1 MVPNPR
7 TQARARAIKPLNAP
21 TPVTVSADARGMP
34 MSVSFGQMDK
44 RKTHEVAAI
53 EDMWKINDEWWR
65 GQEIEIERVYFHTR
79 LVDGR
84 PVTLFHNL
92 AGDEW
97 FRQ

>member
-21 TPVTVSADARGMP
+21 IPVTVSADERGMP
-34 MSVSFGQMDK
+34 MSVSVNK
-44 RKTHEVAAI
+44 KAHEVAAI

-65 GQEIEIERVYFHTR
+65 GPGKEIERVYFHTR
-79 LVDGR
+79 LADGR
-84 PVTLFHNL
+84 PVTLFHDL
-92 AGDEW
+92 AVDDW

>member
-21 TPVTVSADARGMP
+21 VTVAVIADKRGMP
-34 MSVSFGQMDK
+34 LSVSSN
-44 RKTHEVAAI
+44 EVAAI

-65 GQEIEIERVYFHTR
+65 GPEKEIERVYFHAC
-79 LVDGR
+79 LADGR
-84 PVTLFHNL
+84 PVTLFHDL
-92 AGDEW
+92 AVDEW